1 MEISIDQLL
10 VTIGRQTV
18 EIDLLRQQVSQL
30 QSRPAEQANGQKES
44 ESLEST
50 EAVTVDEV

>member
-44 ESLEST
+44 EALEST